1 MDLQPNAKTIKLLRE
16 KKKKEREKIFTT
28 LGRQQFL
35 TWDIKNTK
43 QTKNNKMDFRKIQ
56 LKN

>member
-1 MDLQPNAKTIKLLRE
+1 MDLQPNAKTIKLLGG
-16 KKKKEREKIFTT
+16 KKKRENLHNLTT

-35 TWDIKNTK
+35 TWDIKSTK